1 MGLNLVFKI
10 LVSKNYFGPAKGF
23 HVHFSRTFWK
33 CGAKVWRGAFS
44 KYPIGGAKVKGLIY
58 YGGAHL
64 GKNLYLC
71 SSSEESH
78 SGFVGGHLGFHEY
91 GQLYPVWTQLCSKKI
106 VKTKYACC
114 SFPYFLNQ

>member
-64 GKNLYLC
+64 GKNPIWYTTPPFPVEADPQWTKVIFSCYGWILY
-71 SSSEESH
+71 
-78 SGFVGGHLGFHEY
+78 
-91 GQLYPVWTQLCSKKI
+91 I
-106 VKTKYACC
+106 
-114 SFPYFLNQ
+114 

>member
-33 CGAKVWRGAFS
+33 CGAKVWRGAFA

-64 GKNLYLC
+64 GKNPKFNRTFSLALKVLQIELLY
-71 SSSEESH
+71 
-78 SGFVGGHLGFHEY
+78 Y
-91 GQLYPVWTQLCSKKI
+91 GL
-106 VKTKYACC
+106 
-114 SFPYFLNQ
+114 

>member
-1 MGLNLVFKI
+1 MVALVANLQESISPDSAKVMSIQKKMGLNLVFKI

-64 GKNLYLC
+64 GKNPKMSNYKN
-71 SSSEESH
+71 
-78 SGFVGGHLGFHEY
+78 V
-91 GQLYPVWTQLCSKKI
+91 
-106 VKTKYACC
+106 
-114 SFPYFLNQ
+114 

>member
-33 CGAKVWRGAFS
+33 CGAKVWRGAFA

-64 GKNLYLC
+64 GKNPFQY
-71 SSSEESH
+71 SSI
-78 SGFVGGHLGFHEY
+78 Y
-91 GQLYPVWTQLCSKKI
+91 NQ
-106 VKTKYACC
+106 AAN
-114 SFPYFLNQ
+114 PYFDVSMLMEKSKIS